1 MANIIIFVG
10 NNVIENQFRMKHL
23 LTVLG
28 IMACV
33 CAPCFALTPDPAS
46 LSRKALGFEGNV
58 SKAVLRE
65 YSCPDLSVLKGVTTY
80 VFNEAGEILT
90 CRYENASGSYFRLY
104 FFQRD
109 SEGKLTDL
117 TVTENG
123 RMDSFVVYTKG
134 IETCYSSGHYLVS
147 ITVNHCGER
156 YLYDATEKDNY
167 REHPERY
174 FSRTERKYDDCGR
187 VVCELT
193 YTLGEESERREFT
206 YDERGL
212 LLSTA
217 TYLDRELD
225 TVVEFSPDRRAT
237 LSVDASGQILSFTTI
252 SLEYFE

>member
-1 MANIIIFVG
+1 
-10 NNVIENQFRMKHL
+10 
-23 LTVLG
+23 
-28 IMACV
+28 MACV
-33 CAPCFALTPDPAS
+33 CATSVCATCFCAPCFALTPDPAN

-65 YSCPDLSVLKGVTTY
+65 YSYPDSSVLKGVTTY

-90 CRYENASGSYFRLY
+90 CRYENASGSYSRLF

-109 SEGKLTDL
+109 SEGNLTDL

-134 IETCYSSGHYLVS
+134 METCYSSGHYLVS

-156 YLYDATEKDNY
+156 YLYDATEKENY

-225 TVVEFSPDRRAT
+225 TVVEFSPGRDRLT
-237 LSVDASGQILSFTTI
+237 TTSETGTPLSFATI
-252 SLEYFE
+252 SLEYFD